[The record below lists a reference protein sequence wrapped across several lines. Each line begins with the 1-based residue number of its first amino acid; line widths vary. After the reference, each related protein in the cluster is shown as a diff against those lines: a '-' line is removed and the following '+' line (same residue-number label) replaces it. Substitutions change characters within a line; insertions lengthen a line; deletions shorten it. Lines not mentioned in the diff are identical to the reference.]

1 MTPSPDLDYFANLLV
16 VELLDLRFTMAFS
29 FARQTLEEH
38 LDELEEFSGLD
49 RPELIRDHIDEEV
62 IAQLA
67 YGLAQ
72 TFHEYENF
80 ANGQLPG
87 VLFER
92 TACLQLIETLG
103 WGVNEL
109 AGRDVA
115 DGVAVAG
122 EMMAVLSNGALQ
134 RPMVSLSGAGCSRLN
149 MALDCV
155 ARATDPRHSAQPS
168 AAHAPAMAAMK
179 VIAEA
184 IDLTQSFDSTTIVA
198 DVRCPV

>member
-38 LDELEEFSGLD
+38 LDELEELSGLD
-49 RPELIRDHIDEEV
+49 RLELLRDHLDEEV

-67 YGLAQ
+67 YGLAR
-72 TFHEYENF
+72 TFHEYEDF
-80 ANGQLPG
+80 ANGLPG
-87 VLFER
+87 VLFEH

-109 AGRDVA
+109 SGNDIV

-122 EMMAVLSNGALQ
+122 EMVAVLSNGALH
-134 RPMVSLSGAGCSRLN
+134 RPMVHLTGAGCTRLTT
-149 MALDCV
+149 ALDLV
-155 ARATDPRHSAQPS
+155 ARATDPRHSDRPS
-168 AAHAPAMAAMK
+168 AAHVLAITALS

-184 IDLTQSFDSTTIVA
+184 VDLTQSFESTVIVA